1 METGA
6 GSVSMETW
14 MDFFSPLN
22 YYHLLQIVNL
32 VKEQKKMNE

>member
-14 MDFFSPLN
+14 MDFFPLK
-22 YYHLLQIVNL
+22 LLSFVTNCQFGQGT
-32 VKEQKKMNE
+32 EENE